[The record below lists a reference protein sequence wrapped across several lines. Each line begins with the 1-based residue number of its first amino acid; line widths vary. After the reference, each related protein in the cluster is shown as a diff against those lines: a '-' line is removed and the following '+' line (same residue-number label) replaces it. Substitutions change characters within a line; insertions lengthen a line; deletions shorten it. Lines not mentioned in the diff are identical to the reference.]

1 MRNFRINMKLVLSTI
16 VLSIVSWNSIAQTDT
31 LVSKNVYYKF
41 LLYYNQ
47 NKIDSIYTM
56 LSAGKKEN
64 ITLNATK
71 EYLADLKKQAGDI
84 VSSEILSYQA
94 EILLYK
100 TQFERQLLK
109 VWLSIDSNNLI
120 QDITIN
126 PFEPDTLPKLSRNI
140 TKMILPFKEEWTIFA
155 GGDTKE
161 LNHHIGSKSQSGAID
176 FAVTDAKGKPY
187 KTDGNT
193 NEDHYSFGK
202 EITAPCSGEVVLVV
216 DGVKDNKPDIINSAF
231 YTGNTIVIKTKN
243 NEYLLFAHLKQH
255 SIVVKQRQIVRQGEL
270 LGQCGNSGKSNG
282 PHLHFHIQN
291 DEDINIATGAKCY
304 FEKIVVNG
312 QKKLD
317 YSPISDEKVKN

>member
-1 MRNFRINMKLVLSTI
+1 MRLLFSTLVLT
-16 VLSIVSWNSIAQTDT
+16 IVSWNCIAQTDT
-31 LVSKNVYYKF
+31 LVSKNVYNKF

-64 ITLNATK
+64 ITLNAAK
-71 EYLADLKKQAGDI
+71 EYLADLKKQAGNI
-84 VSSEILSYQA
+84 VTSELLNYQA
-94 EILLYK
+94 ESFSYK
-100 TQFERQLLK
+100 TQFEKQMLK
-109 VWLSIDSNNLI
+109 VWLSVDSNNLI
-120 QDITIN
+120 QDISIN

-140 TKMILPFKEEWTIFA
+140 TKMILPFKEEWTIFE

-176 FAVTDAKGKPY
+176 FAVTDSNGKPY

-202 EITAPCSGEVVLVV
+202 EIIAPCAGEVVLVI
-216 DGVKDNKPDIINSAF
+216 DGVKDNRPDVINNAF

-255 SIVVKQRQIVRQGEL
+255 SIVVKEGQTVKQSQL

-312 QKKLD
+312 QNKFD
-317 YSPISDEKVKN
+317 YSPISGEKVKN